1 MEYFF
6 TESSVLEY
14 MKNVD
19 YRKER
24 TLIICNEFE
33 EAQQVAQ
40 YFRENNISHDLVKD
54 GECKL

>member
-1 MEYFF
+1 
-6 TESSVLEY
+6 
-14 MKNVD
+14 MKTVD

-40 YFRENNISHDLVKD
+40 YFRENKISHDVVKD